1 MRGPL
6 HLKAWL
12 CAAFVV
18 LALATTGSRLALSR
32 SGPNLLRF
40 AHTFTTDSE
49 REILDRAIAE
59 FASSHPGVRVE
70 QIVSNSEVYNTVGWR
85 LQFQGRNPP
94 DIFFHWQGFKVD
106 YCIERGWAMDLTPFP
121 APGFTAEFVP
131 SAVRLQ
137 HGGIYFLPHSVDISN
152 LIWCNQDL
160 LGRLDLR
167 DPGSLE
173 EWLRQCVAVR
183 QAGVLPLAQGN
194 RDLWPMGNL

>member
-94 DIFFHWQGFKVD
+94 DIYFHWQGYKVAR
-106 YCIERGWAMDLTPFP
+106 CIENGWAMDLAPWLS
-121 APGFTAEFVP
+121 PGFEEQFVA
-131 SAVRLQ
+131 SAIRRQ
-137 HGGIYFLPHSVDISN
+137 SGGIYFLPQSVDISN
-152 LIWCNQDL
+152 LVWYDRDRFA
-160 LGRLDLR
+160 RLNLR
-167 DPGSLE
+167 E
-173 EWLRQCVAVR
+173 
-183 QAGVLPLAQGN
+183 
-194 RDLWPMGNL
+194 